1 MNKKSILYPLFALAF
16 SASAQIASDP
26 VLMTVNGKS
35 IHKSEFEY
43 SYHKNGGTQGADSKM
58 TVEEYVPMFVNYKL
72 KVAAA
77 EAAHLDT
84 LPSFRREYL
93 TYRDAQ
99 LTPYMI
105 DYALIDSIARDTYDR
120 TVTYLNGKDLFESA
134 HILIRVR
141 QNENESAKNKAK
153 AKADSIYNV
162 LLSGADFEEMARK
175 YSNDSGSARNGGH
188 LSLAGPGTFIPEFEN
203 AAYALQSGEISKP
216 VLSPFGYHIIKM
228 IYRKRYGTY
237 EEMKPEIMASLKKQN
252 IEEYSSEVRIDKIVE
267 ASKGKLTRE
276 AVLDSVLN
284 AEVKNNAQLRCL
296 VQEYYDGL
304 LLYEVSKRQVW
315 DVAANDSVG
324 LEKFFKKN
332 KKSFKWKNPHFK
344 GYVFHCQNKK
354 QAKSLKKILKKY
366 GDTKEWRP
374 IVKEM
379 FNKDSVTVSVSGP
392 YLCTEGENPFVDAYV
407 FKVNKTVSTPKKF
420 VMSGVCGRKMKQP
433 QSYLDI
439 KTRVTNE
446 YQKVLE
452 DEWVKSLRR
461 KFTYTIKEDVLK
473 NIK

>member
-1 MNKKSILYPLFALAF
+1 MNKKSILCPLFALAF

-43 SYHKNGGTQGADSKM
+43 SYHKNGGAQGADSKM

-84 LPSFRREYL
+84 LPTFRREYL

-99 LTPYMI
+99 LTPYMV
-105 DYALIDSIARDTYDR
+105 DYVLIDSIARDFHQR
-120 TVTYLNGKDLFESA
+120 TVEYLGGKDMFESA

-141 QNENESAKNKAK
+141 QNDSESVKNKAK
-153 AKADSIYNV
+153 VKADSIYNM
-162 LLSGADFEEMARK
+162 LLSGADFGEMARK
-175 YSNDSGSARNGGH
+175 YSNDFGSAKNGGY
-188 LSLAGPGTFIPEFEN
+188 LSMAGPGTFIPEFEN
-203 AAYALQSGEISKP
+203 AAYALQDGEISKP

-228 IYRKRYGTY
+228 IKRKHYGTY

-252 IEEYSSEVRIDKIVE
+252 IEEYSSEVKIDRIVE
-267 ASKGKLTRE
+267 ASKGRLTRE

-324 LEKFFKKN
+324 LEKFFQKN
-332 KKSFKWKNPHFK
+332 KKSFKWEKPHFR

-366 GDTKEWRP
+366 GDSREWRP
-374 IVKEM
+374 IVKEQ

-392 YLCTEGENPFVDAYV
+392 YLCTEGENPFVDVYV
-407 FKVNKTVSTPKKF
+407 FGADKEVSTPNKF
-420 VMSGVCGRKMKQP
+420 VMTGVSGKKMKQP
-433 QSYLDI
+433 RSYLDV
-439 KTRVTNE
+439 KTMVTNE
-446 YQKVLE
+446 YQKALE
-452 DEWVKSLRR
+452 DAWVKSLRQ

-473 NIK
+473 TIK